1 MSSEEHLVTASEGCE
16 PPPFS
21 SAACV
26 AIILV
31 FSIISVMTILGN
43 GIVIW
48 IVLTTRRM
56 RTVTNY
62 FLVNLSV
69 SDMLTVFQIIPN
81 IYNVLL
87 NDWIFGL
94 AYCKFSQFF
103 TAFSIAI
110 SVLTFTGLTADRYV
124 AIKYPLRPRSRP
136 STILCVIAFI
146 WVSAFIIGL
155 PGLLKATTII
165 RWNDTAYTSNKS
177 LPFNETTY
185 ATTEQIFQPRFST
198 EYNEGQEHNYS
209 ISEKAMK
216 ISSDAPSG
224 GYCHVCTYDWSP
236 FWGTAYDIALFLL
249 MYILPLLILFATYI
263 PITIKLWAHR
273 GLGEVTHGQRENVKS
288 KRKVVKMLIAV
299 MLIFAIC
306 WLPYQ
311 LFFLILRAPIDHEH
325 PSLPSIFIFC
335 YVLAMSNSMYNP
347 IIYCTMNRRFK
358 NGFLNAI
365 GCLPCVKRYQL
376 NTQRSRLRQT
386 YQSALPSPGFTIAI
400 SFLSKD
406 LWVPLTYKQENI
418 IDRIIVYIP
427 DQHPKA
433 PSFCNTE
440 PGEITSKQSGQYE
453 RKEI

>member
-1 MSSEEHLVTASEGCE
+1 
-16 PPPFS
+16 
-21 SAACV
+21 
-26 AIILV
+26 
-31 FSIISVMTILGN
+31 
-43 GIVIW
+43 
-48 IVLTTRRM
+48 
-56 RTVTNY
+56 
-62 FLVNLSV
+62 
-69 SDMLTVFQIIPN
+69 MLTVFQIIPN

-146 WVSAFIIGL
+146 WVSSFVIGL
-155 PGLLKATTII
+155 PGLLKATIFI
-165 RWNDTAYTSNKS
+165 RRRETVYGSYKSTSTNDTSAPTFEQALHRNFSKEVWAGERNNFSMPENTS
-177 LPFNETTY
+177 ETSFDSQ
-185 ATTEQIFQPRFST
+185 AES
-198 EYNEGQEHNYS
+198 
-209 ISEKAMK
+209 
-216 ISSDAPSG
+216 
-224 GYCHVCTYDWSP
+224 YCHVCTFDWSP
-236 FWGTAYDIALFLL
+236 FWGAAYDIALFLL

-273 GLGEVTHGQRENVKS
+273 GLGEVTHGQRENIKS

-299 MLIFAIC
+299 MLIFAVC

-347 IIYCTMNRRFK
+347 IIYCTMNHRFK
-358 NGFLNAI
+358 NGFLNAF

-376 NTQRSRLRQT
+376 NCQRSRLRQT
-386 YQSALPSPGFTIAI
+386 YHSAVSTHGDVHKYQASTGLPVSELAENWQS
-400 SFLSKD
+400 
-406 LWVPLTYKQENI
+406 PLT
-418 IDRIIVYIP
+418 
-427 DQHPKA
+427 
-433 PSFCNTE
+433 
-440 PGEITSKQSGQYE
+440 TSK
-453 RKEI
+453 